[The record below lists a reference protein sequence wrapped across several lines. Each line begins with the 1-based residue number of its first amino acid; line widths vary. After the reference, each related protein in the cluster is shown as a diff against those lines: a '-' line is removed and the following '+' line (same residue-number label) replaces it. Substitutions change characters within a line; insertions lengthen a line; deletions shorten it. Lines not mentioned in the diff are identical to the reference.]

1 MSEALHS
8 YDAEKVQTKVSK
20 PEGKGVYNVEELFS
34 KTAEDIETVKRHLD
48 DFKGKKLKSMVR
60 LELQIADGKAVIPTD
75 LATKIPEIDLAIK
88 LPACALDNTLIVDE
102 KGTQLMVDLKT
113 GELSGTPSVKDK
125 DAAGEGKTVY
135 KPLAVTSFKVFPT
148 GTWTLETIPTAD
160 LLNKD
165 EILALAYGSA
175 VGKII
180 EGITTDKTVIESI
193 KEAVGPEVI
202 EGSLS
207 KKADVKDVF
216 SVSDDGKKTPLF
228 READTKIERKDL
240 DSYLLARVDNE
251 EQLEKDVNDIKE
263 SYDASKVLVSQ
274 KKDDGT
280 RYSAEEILN
289 HKFYV
294 RKKVI
299 IDDLTK
305 TKRRDIFGDK
315 DMGFVKKE
323 VLKVYDLD
331 LNLLYTQDGEPLEIN
346 FDTGGELSGTPHA
359 LDQEEY
365 RTHHAKFYT
374 KYTGK
379 AYIFPQMETT
389 LMDLVA
395 ISNEV
400 EPEKKSDLH
409 DSISN
414 RIDVQKTDAWE
425 PNHDY
430 HVDDIVVSGGKSYIC
445 KKRHVSMETFDDKYW
460 ILLAEGQ
467 TVFGYMPEYSQ
478 AEKKDV
484 KASAEAPVAFSIP
497 VKDDGAFCFRPINIL
512 RKTSKKQTGTRKESI
527 VIQDAAMNT
536 VVKPKALFSTE
547 DIESIT
553 GISVAIEAT
562 GTSKI
567 VLAVTNDN
575 AAFKSYDKE
584 AKAWKDV
591 DASTPDAFLTS
602 AMDASAIAE
611 IPAEA
616 WKTINT
622 TKKLGFAYLMHQEE
636 KAAAEDGKKPVPD
649 VCKLG
654 DLTIT
659 ADIQLPDCW
668 KHAVCG
674 TDYDYEYQ
682 VGGNLIVNFL
692 KDGDYK
698 VNYDSG
704 YRRGE

>member
-148 GTWTLETIPTAD
+148 GTWTLETVPTED

-202 EGSLS
+202 EGALS
-207 KKADVKDVF
+207 KKADIKDVF

-274 KKDDGT
+274 TKDDGT
-280 RYSAEEILN
+280 RYSTEEILN

-315 DMGFVKKE
+315 DMGLVKKE

-389 LMDLVA
+389 LMNLEAV
-395 ISNEV
+395 SNED
-400 EPEKKSDLH
+400 EPEKKE
-409 DSISN
+409 DSYASVSN
-414 RIDVQKTDAWE
+414 RIVIGAATAWE
-425 PNHDY
+425 AKHEY
-430 HVDDIVVSGGKSYIC
+430 RVDEVVMYSRQNYIC
-445 KKRHVSMETFDDKYW
+445 KKRHISGDAFDANLW
-460 ILLAEGQ
+460 IQLMDGQ
-467 TVFGYMPEYSQ
+467 AIFGYVPEYSQ
-478 AEKKDV
+478 VEESGVTATAEKGVSISLKTNMDDAFCARPVDIFRRIQNHGTTNRTEEV
-484 KASAEAPVAFSIP
+484 KAAGQVVKMEDLLSDGSEKLIKHVTVTKIPDTSKVAF
-497 VKDDGAFCFRPINIL
+497 A
-512 RKTSKKQTGTRKESI
+512 
-527 VIQDAAMNT
+527 
-536 VVKPKALFSTE
+536 
-547 DIESIT
+547 
-553 GISVAIEAT
+553 AT
-562 GTSKI
+562 GDGTTYQ
-567 VLAVTNDN
+567 V
-575 AAFKSYDKE
+575 YDKE
-584 AKAWKDV
+584 TKTWKAIDISKLDEFQ
-591 DASTPDAFLTS
+591 AG
-602 AMDASAIAE
+602 AMDSASLTDVPEDAWRALVKTKLGLAYILQQD
-611 IPAEA
+611 AEA
-616 WKTINT
+616 D
-622 TKKLGFAYLMHQEE
+622 
-636 KAAAEDGKKPVPD
+636 AAAASDSAAKIGD
-649 VCKLG
+649 V
-654 DLTIT
+654 TIQMEY
-659 ADIQLPDCW
+659 DLPDSWTRCVFG
-668 KHAVCG
+668 K
-674 TDYDYEYQ
+674 EYGCSYKA
-682 VGGNLIVNFL
+682 GGIIEIGFYAS
-692 KDGDYK
+692 GDFK
-698 VNYDSG
+698 INYDSG